1 MPEDLKPRPGH
12 VVVVSEIPTCD
23 MCGQCEADWDAPTI
37 YGAWANLCDRCNHLY
52 ARYPGQTGVGI
63 GQRLI
68 LPEDVA

>member
-12 VVVVSEIPTCD
+12 VVVVSEIPDCD
-23 MCGQCEADWDAPTI
+23 YCGQAEADWDCPTVF
-37 YGAWANLCDRCNHLY
+37 GSWANLCDRCNY
-52 ARYPGQTGVGI
+52 SVARYPGKTGVGI